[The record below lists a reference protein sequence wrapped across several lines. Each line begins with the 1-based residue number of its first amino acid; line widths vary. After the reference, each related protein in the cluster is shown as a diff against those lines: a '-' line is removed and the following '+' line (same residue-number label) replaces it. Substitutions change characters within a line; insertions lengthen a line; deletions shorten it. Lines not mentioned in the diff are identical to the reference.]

1 MEGVGMQE
9 KVDKYIYYISENRY
23 RVKFLKVD
31 KKRNIQIRFDQY
43 INGSLEDA
51 ISLRDNKLKENGLC
65 LETEKK
71 KVDFFADFD
80 VKDKKQTKTNLTK
93 SRATVSSK
101 NTNTKKVDKYLYEI
115 EKGKKYRIFIRKGG
129 SNGQKGEYY
138 SKVFEGTLAQAK
150 KERDRRLAE
159 LKLKNG
165 KSDKGNIRFIDFVRI
180 YYKEYAEIELSPT
193 TVASGKSSLR
203 TYILPE
209 IANFPLNKIDVLVIQ
224 KIINNL
230 KDRDK
235 ERKEKDGGIKKLSE
249 TTVNGV
255 YRLLRKIL
263 NKAVAWDYIETNP
276 VLKVKTPEVSKKE
289 KQSYNREELMK
300 ILDLLK
306 EEGVLIETIFT
317 ISICTGLRR
326 GEILGLHIDDIDF
339 INNSIS
345 VKRAVVW
352 DKEKQKIVEKDTK
365 TKNSVRNVPI
375 PLFCTE
381 IIKEYFK
388 LRDRIIQRFKRK
400 NSNYNPPKNLFLSK
414 YGGIM
419 FPDTV
424 SSKWIDFRKR
434 HPEIRNV
441 SLHGLRHSYCTMQ
454 MNENPNLSPADV
466 QKLMGH
472 SQLSTTFIYTHS
484 NEDKTQDA
492 ISVFD
497 KYYSV
502 KGEVKVTFNQMLSLY
517 TGVNFAP
524 THEIN
529 DLLKYAVNNVS
540 EEEKRLLTIRKY
552 VDNRYPMFKKI
563 DIKEIDFGNMWDKL
577 EQYQLKY
584 GNEFILIPLNQ

>member
-1 MEGVGMQE
+1 MEGGKMQE

-31 KKRNIQIRFDQY
+31 KKRNIQISFDQY
-43 INGSLEDA
+43 INGSLEEA
-51 ISLRDNKLKENGLC
+51 KNLRDNKLKENGLY

-71 KVDFFADFD
+71 KTDIFADFD
-80 VKDKKQTKTNLTK
+80 VKEKKQTKTNPTK
-93 SRATVSSK
+93 PRATVSGK
-101 NTNTKKVDKYLYEI
+101 DTKKVDKYLYEI

-150 KERDRRLAE
+150 KERDKRLAE

-165 KSDKGNIRFIDFVRI
+165 KSDKGSIRFIDFVRI
-180 YYKEYAEIELSPT
+180 YYKEYAEVELSPT
-193 TVASGKSSLR
+193 TVTSGKSSLR

-209 IANFPLNKIDVLVIQ
+209 IANYPLNKIDVLVIQ

-230 KDRDK
+230 KERDK
-235 ERKEKDGGIKKLSE
+235 ERKEKDGSVKKLSG

-306 EEGVLIETIFT
+306 EEGLLIETLFT

-365 TKNSVRNVPI
+365 TKNSVRSVPI

-400 NSNYNPPKNLFLSK
+400 FDNYNPPKNLFLSK

-419 FPDTV
+419 FPDSV

-484 NEDKTQDA
+484 NEDKTLDA

-497 KYYSV
+497 KYYNA
-502 KGEVKVTFNQMLSLY
+502 KGEVKTTFNQMLSLY
-517 TGVNFAP
+517 TGINFAP
-524 THEIN
+524 TKEIN
-529 DLLKYAVNNVS
+529 DLLQYAVNNTD
-540 EEEKRLLTIRKY
+540 EDRENKLGKIQKY
-552 VDNRYPMFKKI
+552 IDNRYPIFKKI
-563 DIKEIDFGNMWDKL
+563 NVEEIDFNNVWDKL
-577 EQYQLKY
+577 EYYKEKY
-584 GNEFILIPLNQ
+584 GNEFILIPLS

>member
-1 MEGVGMQE
+1 MEGGKMQE
-9 KVDKYIYYISENRY
+9 KVDKYIYYVSENRY

-31 KKRNIQIRFDQY
+31 KTRNIRISFDQY
-43 INGSLEDA
+43 INGSLDEA
-51 ISLRDNKLKENGLC
+51 RNLRDNKLKENGLC

-71 KVDFFADFD
+71 KTDFFAEFD
-80 VKDKKQTKTNLTK
+80 AKEKKQTKTNSTK
-93 SRATVSSK
+93 PRATVSGK
-101 NTNTKKVDKYLYEI
+101 DTKKVDKYLYEI

-150 KERDRRLAE
+150 KERDKRLAE

-180 YYKEYAEIELSPT
+180 YYKEYAEVELSPT

-209 IANFPLNKIDVLVIQ
+209 IANYPLNKIDVLVIQ

-235 ERKEKDGGIKKLSE
+235 ERKEKDGSVKKLSE

-306 EEGVLIETIFT
+306 EEGLLIETMFT

-381 IIKEYFK
+381 IIREYFK

-400 NSNYNPPKNLFLSK
+400 FDNYNPPKNLFLSK

-419 FPDTV
+419 FPDSV
-424 SSKWIDFRKR
+424 SSKWLDFRKR

-484 NEDKTQDA
+484 NEDKTLDA

-497 KYYSV
+497 KYYNA
-502 KGEVKVTFNQMLSLY
+502 KGEVKTTFNQMLSLY
-517 TGVNFAP
+517 TGINFAP
-524 THEIN
+524 TKEID
-529 DLLKYAVNNVS
+529 DLLKYAVNNADEDRENKLS
-540 EEEKRLLTIRKY
+540 KIQKY
-552 VDNRYPMFKKI
+552 IDNRYPIFKKI
-563 DIKEIDFGNMWDKL
+563 NVEEIDFNNVWDKL
-577 EQYQLKY
+577 EYYKEKY
-584 GNEFILIPLNQ
+584 GNEYILIPLP

>member
-1 MEGVGMQE
+1 MEGGKMQE

-31 KKRNIQIRFDQY
+31 KKRNIQISFDQY
-43 INGSLEDA
+43 INGSLEEA
-51 ISLRDNKLKENGLC
+51 KNLRDNKLKENGLC

-71 KVDFFADFD
+71 KTDIFADFD
-80 VKDKKQTKTNLTK
+80 VKEKKQTKTNPTK
-93 SRATVSSK
+93 PRATVSGK
-101 NTNTKKVDKYLYEI
+101 DTKKVDKYLYEI

-150 KERDRRLAE
+150 KERDKRLAE

-165 KSDKGNIRFIDFVRI
+165 KSDKGSIRFIDFVRI
-180 YYKEYAEIELSPT
+180 YYMEYAEVELSPT
-193 TVASGKSSLR
+193 TVTSGKSSLR

-209 IANFPLNKIDVLVIQ
+209 IANYPLNKIDVLVIQ

-230 KDRDK
+230 KERDK
-235 ERKEKDGGIKKLSE
+235 EKKEKDGSVKKLSG

-306 EEGVLIETIFT
+306 EEGLLIETLFT

-365 TKNSVRNVPI
+365 TKNSVRSVPI

-400 NSNYNPPKNLFLSK
+400 FDNYNPPKNLFLSK

-419 FPDTV
+419 FPDSV

-484 NEDKTQDA
+484 NEDKTLDA

-497 KYYSV
+497 KYYNA
-502 KGEVKVTFNQMLSLY
+502 KGEVKTTFNQMLSLY
-517 TGVNFAP
+517 TGINFAP
-524 THEIN
+524 TKEIN
-529 DLLKYAVNNVS
+529 DLLQYAVNNTD
-540 EEEKRLLTIRKY
+540 EDRENKLGKIQKY
-552 VDNRYPMFKKI
+552 IDNRYPIFKKI
-563 DIKEIDFGNMWDKL
+563 NVEEIDFNNVWDKL
-577 EQYQLKY
+577 EYYKEKY
-584 GNEFILIPLNQ
+584 GNEFILIPLS

>member
-1 MEGVGMQE
+1 MESGKMQE

-31 KKRNIQIRFDQY
+31 KKRNIQISFDQY
-43 INGSLEDA
+43 INGSLEEA
-51 ISLRDNKLKENGLC
+51 KNLRDNKLKENGLC

-71 KVDFFADFD
+71 KTDIFADFD
-80 VKDKKQTKTNLTK
+80 VKEKKQTKTNPTK
-93 SRATVSSK
+93 PRTTVSGK
-101 NTNTKKVDKYLYEI
+101 DTKKVDKYLYEI

-150 KERDRRLAE
+150 KERDKRLAE

-165 KSDKGNIRFIDFVRI
+165 KSDKGSIRFIDFVRI
-180 YYKEYAEIELSPT
+180 YYKEYAEVELSPT
-193 TVASGKSSLR
+193 TVTSGKSSLR

-209 IANFPLNKIDVLVIQ
+209 IANYPLNKIDVLVIQ

-230 KDRDK
+230 KERDK
-235 ERKEKDGGIKKLSE
+235 ERKEKDGSVKKLSG

-306 EEGVLIETIFT
+306 EEGLLIETLFT

-365 TKNSVRNVPI
+365 TKNSVRSVPI

-400 NSNYNPPKNLFLSK
+400 FDNYNPPKNLFLSK

-419 FPDTV
+419 FPDSV

-484 NEDKTQDA
+484 NEDKTLDA

-497 KYYSV
+497 KYYNA
-502 KGEVKVTFNQMLSLY
+502 KGEVKTTFNQMLSLY
-517 TGVNFAP
+517 TGINFAP
-524 THEIN
+524 TKEIN
-529 DLLKYAVNNVS
+529 DLLQYAVNNTD
-540 EEEKRLLTIRKY
+540 EDRENKLGKIQKY
-552 VDNRYPMFKKI
+552 IDNRYPIFKKI
-563 DIKEIDFGNMWDKL
+563 NVEEIDFNNVWDKL
-577 EQYQLKY
+577 EYYKEKY
-584 GNEFILIPLNQ
+584 GNEFILIPLS

>member
-1 MEGVGMQE
+1 MQE

-31 KKRNIQIRFDQY
+31 KKRNIKIKFDQY

-51 ISLRDNKLKENGLC
+51 INLRNNKLKENGLS
-65 LETEKK
+65 LEEEKK
-71 KVDFFADFD
+71 KDDFFADFD
-80 VKDKKQTKTNLTK
+80 VKEKKQTKTNPTK
-93 SRATVSSK
+93 TRSTVSVK
-101 NTNTKKVDKYLYEI
+101 NTKKVDKYLYEI

-180 YYKEYAEIELSPT
+180 YYKEYAEVELSPT

-209 IANFPLNKIDVLVIQ
+209 IANYPLNKIDVLVIQ

-235 ERKEKDGGIKKLSE
+235 ERKEKDGSVKKLSE

-306 EEGVLIETIFT
+306 EEGLLIEAMFT

-365 TKNSVRNVPI
+365 TKNSVRDVPI

-388 LRDRIIQRFKRK
+388 LRERIIQRFKRK

-419 FPDTV
+419 FPDSV
-424 SSKWIDFRKR
+424 SSKWLDFRKR

-484 NEDKTQDA
+484 NEDKTLDA

-497 KYYSV
+497 KYYNA
-502 KGEVKVTFNQMLSLY
+502 KGEVKTTFNQMLSLY
-517 TGVNFAP
+517 TGINFAP
-524 THEIN
+524 TKEID
-529 DLLKYAVNNVS
+529 DLLKYAVNNA
-540 EEEKRLLTIRKY
+540 EEDRENKLYKIHKY
-552 VDNRYPMFKKI
+552 IDNRYPIFKKI
-563 DIKEIDFGNMWDKL
+563 NVEEIDFNNVWDKL
-577 EQYQLKY
+577 EYYKEKY
-584 GNEFILIPLNQ
+584 GNEFILIPLP

>member
-1 MEGVGMQE
+1 MQE

-31 KKRNIQIRFDQY
+31 KKRNIQISFDQY
-43 INGSLEDA
+43 INGSLEEA
-51 ISLRDNKLKENGLC
+51 KNLRDNKLKENGLY

-71 KVDFFADFD
+71 KTDIFADFD
-80 VKDKKQTKTNLTK
+80 VKEKKQTKTNPTK
-93 SRATVSSK
+93 PRATVSGK
-101 NTNTKKVDKYLYEI
+101 DTKKVDKYLYEI

-150 KERDRRLAE
+150 KERDKRLAE

-165 KSDKGNIRFIDFVRI
+165 KSDKGSIRFIDFVRI
-180 YYKEYAEIELSPT
+180 YYKEYAEVELSPT
-193 TVASGKSSLR
+193 TVTSGKSSLR

-209 IANFPLNKIDVLVIQ
+209 IANYPLNKIDVLVIQ

-230 KDRDK
+230 KERDK
-235 ERKEKDGGIKKLSE
+235 ERKEKDGSVKKLSG

-306 EEGVLIETIFT
+306 EEGLLIETLFT

-365 TKNSVRNVPI
+365 TKNSVRSVPI

-400 NSNYNPPKNLFLSK
+400 FDNYNPPKNLFLSK

-419 FPDTV
+419 FPDSV

-484 NEDKTQDA
+484 NEDKTLDA

-497 KYYSV
+497 KYYNA
-502 KGEVKVTFNQMLSLY
+502 KGEVKTTFNQMLSLY
-517 TGVNFAP
+517 TGINFAP
-524 THEIN
+524 TKEIN
-529 DLLKYAVNNVS
+529 DLLQYAVNNTD
-540 EEEKRLLTIRKY
+540 EDRENKLGKIQKY
-552 VDNRYPMFKKI
+552 IDNRYPIFKKI
-563 DIKEIDFGNMWDKL
+563 NVEEIDFNNVWDKL
-577 EQYQLKY
+577 EYYKEKY
-584 GNEFILIPLNQ
+584 GNEFILIPLS

>member
-1 MEGVGMQE
+1 MEGGKMQE
-9 KVDKYIYYISENRY
+9 KVDKYIYYVSENRY

-31 KKRNIQIRFDQY
+31 KARNIRISFDQY
-43 INGSLEDA
+43 INGSLDEA
-51 ISLRDNKLKENGLC
+51 RNLRDNKLKENGLC

-71 KVDFFADFD
+71 QTDFFAEFD
-80 VKDKKQTKTNLTK
+80 VKEKKQTKTNSTK
-93 SRATVSSK
+93 PRATVSGK
-101 NTNTKKVDKYLYEI
+101 DTKKVDKYLYEI

-150 KERDRRLAE
+150 KERDKRLAE

-180 YYKEYAEIELSPT
+180 YYKEYAEVELSPT

-209 IANFPLNKIDVLVIQ
+209 IANYPLNKIDVLVIQ

-235 ERKEKDGGIKKLSE
+235 ERKEKDGSVKKISE

-306 EEGVLIETIFT
+306 EEGLLIETMFT

-381 IIKEYFK
+381 IIREYFK

-400 NSNYNPPKNLFLSK
+400 FDNYNPPKNLFLSK

-419 FPDTV
+419 FPDSV
-424 SSKWIDFRKR
+424 SSKWLDFRKR

-484 NEDKTQDA
+484 NEDKTLDA

-497 KYYSV
+497 KYYNA
-502 KGEVKVTFNQMLSLY
+502 KGEVKTTFNQMLSLY
-517 TGVNFAP
+517 TGINFAP
-524 THEIN
+524 TKEID
-529 DLLKYAVNNVS
+529 DLLKYAVNNADEDRENKLS
-540 EEEKRLLTIRKY
+540 KIQKY
-552 VDNRYPMFKKI
+552 IDNRYPIFKKI
-563 DIKEIDFGNMWDKL
+563 NVEEIDFNNVWDKL
-577 EQYQLKY
+577 EYYKEKY
-584 GNEFILIPLNQ
+584 GNEFILIPLP

>member
-1 MEGVGMQE
+1 MERGKMQE
-9 KVDKYIYYISENRY
+9 KVDKYIYYVSENRY

-31 KKRNIQIRFDQY
+31 KTRNIRISFDQY
-43 INGSLEDA
+43 INGSLDEA
-51 ISLRDNKLKENGLC
+51 RNLRDNKLKENGLC

-71 KVDFFADFD
+71 KTDFFAEFD
-80 VKDKKQTKTNLTK
+80 AKEKKQTKTNSTK
-93 SRATVSSK
+93 PRATVSGK
-101 NTNTKKVDKYLYEI
+101 DTKKVDKYLYEI

-150 KERDRRLAE
+150 KERDKRLAE

-180 YYKEYAEIELSPT
+180 YYKEYAEVELSPT

-209 IANFPLNKIDVLVIQ
+209 IANYPLNKIDVLVIQ

-235 ERKEKDGGIKKLSE
+235 ERKEKDGSVKKLSE

-306 EEGVLIETIFT
+306 EEGLLIETMFT

-381 IIKEYFK
+381 IIREYFK

-400 NSNYNPPKNLFLSK
+400 FDNYNPPKNLFLSK

-419 FPDTV
+419 FPDSV
-424 SSKWIDFRKR
+424 SSKWLDFRKR

-484 NEDKTQDA
+484 NEDKTLDA

-497 KYYSV
+497 KYYNA
-502 KGEVKVTFNQMLSLY
+502 KGEVKTTFNQMLSLY
-517 TGVNFAP
+517 TGINFAP
-524 THEIN
+524 TKEID
-529 DLLKYAVNNVS
+529 DLLKYAVNNADEDRENKLS
-540 EEEKRLLTIRKY
+540 KIQKY
-552 VDNRYPMFKKI
+552 IDNRYPIFKKI
-563 DIKEIDFGNMWDKL
+563 NVEEIDFNNVWDKL
-577 EQYQLKY
+577 EYYKEKY
-584 GNEFILIPLNQ
+584 GNEYILIPLP